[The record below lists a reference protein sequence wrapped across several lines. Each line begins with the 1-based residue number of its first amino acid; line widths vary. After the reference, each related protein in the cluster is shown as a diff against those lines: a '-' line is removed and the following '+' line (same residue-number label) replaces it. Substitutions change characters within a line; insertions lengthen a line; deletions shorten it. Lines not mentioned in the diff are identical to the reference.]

1 MVQSP
6 WGDYSRWEPRKDKSR
21 WEFNSPVLADGWEV
35 AMPQAT
41 DSTLAKA
48 HLKDLFPLRTIN
60 LSSTK
65 VTDAGLANLEGLYEL
80 RALDLSG
87 AKITDA
93 GLEHLKRHR
102 VQNGDPLVGYHGY
115 RRWVGAPQE
124 VGCPGMADLRNTNV
138 TEEGAKI
145 LQRALPKCEIEHWID
160 PRRKKRTATEDGII
174 AAKDG

>member
-93 GLEHLKRHR
+93 GLEHLKRLAQLQWIDLSDTM
-102 VQNGDPLVGYHGY
+102 VTDAGLVHLKKLAALE
-115 RRWVGAPQE
+115 WL
-124 VGCPGMADLRNTNV
+124 DLRNTNV

-160 PRRKKRTATEDGII
+160 PRPKNEQRRKTG
-174 AAKDG
+174 